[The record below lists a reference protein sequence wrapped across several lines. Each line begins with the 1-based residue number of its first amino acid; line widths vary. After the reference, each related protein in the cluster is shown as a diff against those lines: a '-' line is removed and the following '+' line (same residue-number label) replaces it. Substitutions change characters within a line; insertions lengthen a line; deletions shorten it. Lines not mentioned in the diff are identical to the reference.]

1 MQCVNLASSIS
12 LNSLGNCKNTLRR
25 HVTGYYRAVRHSPLL
40 CTLAYMYILSSFIL
54 LLLYN
59 NTFLWAIYFANLLF
73 VASCHCCASDPVLP
87 FKEDFMGCTVSL
99 FSSLSALPLSHLCGM
114 FLLFSLMHIETAYW
128 IVSFTAF
135 LLAIF
140 KFIKGDILPLTTTP
154 TSCS

>member
-1 MQCVNLASSIS
+1 MRVYKYI
-12 LNSLGNCKNTLRR
+12 T
-25 HVTGYYRAVRHSPLL
+25 VYT
-40 CTLAYMYILSSFIL
+40 YMYILSSFIL

-59 NTFLWAIYFANLLF
+59 NTFLWTIYFAILLF

-87 FKEDFMGCTVSL
+87 FKEDFMAIFCCTVSL
-99 FSSLSALPLSHLCGM
+99 FSSLSALPLSLLLCGM

-128 IVSFTAF
+128 IVSFSAF
-135 LLAIF
+135 LLAFRAIF

>member
-1 MQCVNLASSIS
+1 MRVYKYI
-12 LNSLGNCKNTLRR
+12 T
-25 HVTGYYRAVRHSPLL
+25 VYT
-40 CTLAYMYILSSFIL
+40 YMYILSFFIL

-59 NTFLWAIYFANLLF
+59 NTFLWAIYFAILLF

-87 FKEDFMGCTVSL
+87 FKEDFM
-99 FSSLSALPLSHLCGM
+99 AI
-114 FLLFSLMHIETAYW
+114 FLLYSFSLLFPLCPSSFSPVWNVFVIQSHAHRNAYW
-128 IVSFTAF
+128 IVSFSAF

>member
-1 MQCVNLASSIS
+1 MRVYKYI
-12 LNSLGNCKNTLRR
+12 T
-25 HVTGYYRAVRHSPLL
+25 VYT
-40 CTLAYMYILSSFIL
+40 YMYILSSFIL

-87 FKEDFMGCTVSL
+87 FKEDFMAIFCCTVSL
-99 FSSLSALPLSHLCGM
+99 FSSLSAPPLSFLSCGM

-128 IVSFTAF
+128 IVSFSAF
-135 LLAIF
+135 LLALIAIF